1 MSAIN
6 ITKNDNVQLIGQDQM
21 DHPSGITHEPSTNS
35 EEQGQHPVSALM
47 NSRGT
52 ESAEL
57 SFNLSENKA
66 NNSPGKPTKVKV
78 LIEVSTDNIGM
89 ASSSPTLIGTQVPS
103 SCDIV
108 GEILDCVAKVE
119 RQMNIFRHY
128 IESQN
133 DENKPLH
140 QWKKYGGYA
149 ALSTTV
155 CELEEAVTTL
165 KNGRLL
171 PAHLTASVAQATS
184 SSTSV
189 SKTTAYAFAMMN
201 SKMANYMKDMETSR
215 MSDEATAKANVVIME
230 ELQKLMK
237 HSFRAAGQVWL
248 ATDVLRSFEQRH
260 TQYKDWAWF
269 VTATV
274 VTAVIAATVS
284 IVTVHLYGLA
294 GFNMVPKSNSEG
306 IYTQLV
312 DLVQRTQALTNPTS
326 ELYTIKLQDIDR
338 RYDDLAALAESH
350 GLRID
355 NLVEALGPPNDEGTY
370 YLPMPKTDSR
380 SYKDLQ
386 SLIQKVSD
394 ETKRQQ
400 QRYQVEMKLMRKNM
414 HRMDIRFTSAI
425 NKKRKD

>member
-1 MSAIN
+1 
-6 ITKNDNVQLIGQDQM
+6 
-21 DHPSGITHEPSTNS
+21 
-35 EEQGQHPVSALM
+35 
-47 NSRGT
+47 
-52 ESAEL
+52 
-57 SFNLSENKA
+57 
-66 NNSPGKPTKVKV
+66 
-78 LIEVSTDNIGM
+78 
-89 ASSSPTLIGTQVPS
+89 
-103 SCDIV
+103 
-108 GEILDCVAKVE
+108 
-119 RQMNIFRHY
+119 MNIFRHY

-248 ATDVLRSFEQRH
+248 ATDVLRSFEQRR

-312 DLVQRTQALTNPTS
+312 DLVQRTQALTNLTS